1 MTRNSETRV
10 IRAGETVWTGHMAS
24 LRRVKDDVREVLTGF
39 ECGIL
44 LDGYNEISVG
54 DLIQSYEMRKCPAT
68 DRAQRYARIDDSAEL
83 RLAECHSLKDKR
95 HVLRGMLESIRR
107 KFTSQLPKLHI
118 TTSGKPRSSA
128 LPSSDRN
135 TGFWKKS

>member
-1 MTRNSETRV
+1 MFRGKVTNSETRV

-54 DLIQSYEMRKCPAT
+54 DLIQSYEMREVP
-68 DRAQRYARIDDSAEL
+68 RY
-83 RLAECHSLKDKR
+83 
-95 HVLRGMLESIRR
+95 
-107 KFTSQLPKLHI
+107 
-118 TTSGKPRSSA
+118 
-128 LPSSDRN
+128 
-135 TGFWKKS
+135 